1 MHTPSL
7 RFLKTF
13 HIAAKRGS
21 FKAAAEELC
30 VTASAVSH
38 QIKALEQQL
47 GVTLFNRGPRS
58 LTLSV
63 AGAHYLENID
73 AVFSR
78 LESVTEQLKRRFS
91 RAVVRLQVPPFFAS
105 ELLVPRLSSFGTLH
119 SDIDIQIETD
129 IAPNEE
135 HSSDA
140 DVSIVVGN
148 GQWPDVQATRL
159 FEQAYVVACAPER
172 LRAAARIDSV
182 ADLVQQPL
190 IAHKRRRDLWDRWA
204 AMMGVEPLRPKQ
216 LIEFNSMASIVH
228 AAEEGVGIALV
239 SAPVAAQRFANG
251 SLVKVFDDELV
262 TGDAYYLVTRIED
275 AQRLG
280 VRALIGWM
288 LQQYGA
294 ASWLPAPTETAS
306 AA

>member
-1 MHTPSL
+1 MQTPSL

-13 HIAAKRGS
+13 HIAAKLGS
-21 FKAAAEELC
+21 FKAAAQELS

-47 GVTLFNRGPRS
+47 GVSLFNRGPRS
-58 LTLSV
+58 LSLSA
-63 AGAHYLENID
+63 AGAQYLENID

-105 ELLVPRLSSFGTLH
+105 ELLVPRLSSFGALH
-119 SDIDIQIETD
+119 GDIDIQIETD
-129 IAPNEE
+129 IAPHEE
-135 HSSDA
+135 HASDA
-140 DVSIVVGN
+140 DVSIVVGT

-159 FEQAYVVACAPER
+159 FPQAYIVAGAPEL
-172 LRAAARIDSV
+172 LREARIESV
-182 ADLVQQPL
+182 ADLLQQPL

-204 AMMGVEPLRPKQ
+204 AMFGVEPLRPKQ

-228 AAEEGVGIALV
+228 AAEQGVGIALV
-239 SAPVAAQRFANG
+239 SAPVAAQRFAKG

-262 TGDAYYLVTRIED
+262 TGDAYYLVTRPED

-294 ASWLPAPTETAS
+294 ESWLPSPAEVIG

>member
-1 MHTPSL
+1 MQTPSL

-13 HIAAKRGS
+13 HVAAKLGS

-47 GVTLFNRGPRS
+47 GVTLFIRGPRS
-58 LTLSV
+58 LSLSP
-63 AGAHYLENID
+63 AGALYLENID

-78 LESVTEQLKRRFS
+78 LEVVTEQLKRRFS

-105 ELLVPRLSSFGTLH
+105 ELLVPRLSTFGSQY

-129 IAPNEE
+129 IAPNKE

-140 DVSIVVGN
+140 DVSVVVGN
-148 GQWPDVQATRL
+148 GQWTDVQATRL
-159 FEQAYVVACAPER
+159 FPQAYVVACSPGRLSEAAIHGPEDL
-172 LRAAARIDSV
+172 LR
-182 ADLVQQPL
+182 QPI
-190 IAHKRRRDLWDRWA
+190 IAHARRRDLWDRWA
-204 AMMGVEPLRPKQ
+204 VMMGIEPLRPKQ
-216 LIEFNSMASIVH
+216 IIEFNSMASIVH

-239 SAPVAAQRFANG
+239 SAPVAAQRLTGG
-251 SLVKVFDDELV
+251 SLVRVFPQELV
-262 TGDAYYLVTRIED
+262 TGDAYYLVTRPED

-280 VRALIGWM
+280 VRALIRWM
-288 LQQYGA
+288 LQQFGA
-294 ASWLPAPTETAS
+294 GKRLPAAAEIES

>member
-1 MHTPSL
+1 
-7 RFLKTF
+7 LKTF
-13 HIAAKRGS
+13 HVAAKLGS

-58 LTLSV
+58 LSLSP
-63 AGAHYLENID
+63 AGALYLENID

-105 ELLVPRLSSFGTLH
+105 ELLVPRLSNFGALH
-119 SDIDIQIETD
+119 GDIDIQIETD
-129 IAPNEE
+129 IAPNQD
-135 HSSDA
+135 HSADA
-140 DVSIVVGN
+140 DVSVVVGT

-159 FEQAYVVACAPER
+159 FAQAYVVACSPER
-172 LRAAARIDSV
+172 LQQTRIESV
-182 ADLVQQPL
+182 ADLVQQPI
-190 IAHKRRRDLWDRWA
+190 IAHNRRRDLWDRWA
-204 AMMGVEPLRPKQ
+204 AMRGIEPLRPKQ
-216 LIEFNSMASIVH
+216 IIEFNSMASIVH
-228 AAEEGVGIALV
+228 AAEQGVGIALV

-251 SLVKVFDDELV
+251 SLVKVFDDELA
-262 TGDAYYLVTRIED
+262 TGDAYYLVTRPED
-275 AQRLG
+275 AQRTS

-288 LQQYGA
+288 LQQFGA
-294 ASWLPAPTETAS
+294 ANWVPAKGKVYS

>member
-1 MHTPSL
+1 MQTPSL

-13 HIAAKRGS
+13 HVAAKLGS
-21 FKAAAEELC
+21 FKAAAQELC

-47 GVTLFNRGPRS
+47 GVSLFNRGPRS
-58 LTLSV
+58 LSLSP
-63 AGAHYLENID
+63 AGALYLENID

-78 LESVTEQLKRRFS
+78 LESVTEQLRRRFS
-91 RAVVRLQVPPFFAS
+91 RALVRLQVPPFFAS
-105 ELLVPRLSSFGTLH
+105 ELLVPRLSSFGALH
-119 SDIDIQIETD
+119 GDIDIQIETD
-129 IAPNEE
+129 IAPNDT
-135 HSSDA
+135 HASDA

-148 GQWPDVQATRL
+148 GQWPDMQSTRL
-159 FEQAYVVACAPER
+159 FPQAYVVACAPEL
-172 LRAAARIDSV
+172 LRQAPIQSV
-182 ADLVQQPL
+182 GDLLQQPL
-190 IAHKRRRDLWDRWA
+190 IAHGRRRELWDRWA
-204 AMMGVEPLRPKQ
+204 AMFGTEPLRPKQ

-228 AAEEGVGIALV
+228 AAEQGVGIALV

-262 TGDAYYLVTRIED
+262 TGDAYYLVTRPED

-294 ASWLPAPTETAS
+294 ESWLPSRAEIYN

>member
-1 MHTPSL
+1 MQTPSL

-13 HIAAKRGS
+13 HVAAKLGS

-47 GVTLFNRGPRS
+47 GVTLFIRGPRS
-58 LTLSV
+58 LSLSP
-63 AGAHYLENID
+63 AGALFLENID

-78 LESVTEQLKRRFS
+78 LEVVTEQLKRRFS

-105 ELLVPRLSSFGTLH
+105 ELLVPRLSSFGALH
-119 SDIDIQIETD
+119 TDIDIQIETD
-129 IAPNEE
+129 IAPNKE

-148 GQWPDVQATRL
+148 GQWPDVQSTRL
-159 FEQAYVVACAPER
+159 FTQAYVVACSPER
-172 LRAAARIDSV
+172 LREAAIAGP
-182 ADLVQQPL
+182 ADLVSQPI
-190 IAHKRRRDLWDRWA
+190 IAHARRRELWDRWA
-204 AMMGVEPLRPKQ
+204 AMMGIEPLRPKQ
-216 LIEFNSMASIVH
+216 IIEFNSMASIVH
-228 AAEEGVGIALV
+228 AAEQGVGIALV
-239 SAPVAAQRFANG
+239 SAPVAVQRFASG
-251 SLVKVFDDELV
+251 SLVKVFPEELV
-262 TGDAYYLVTRIED
+262 TGDAYYLVTRTED

-294 ASWLPAPTETAS
+294 GNWVPAQAEMYS

>member
-1 MHTPSL
+1 MQTPSL

-13 HIAAKRGS
+13 HIAAKLGS

-47 GVTLFNRGPRS
+47 GVSLFNRGARS
-58 LTLSV
+58 LSLSA
-63 AGAHYLENID
+63 AGALYLENID

-78 LESVTEQLKRRFS
+78 LELVTEQLKRRFS

-105 ELLVPRLSSFGTLH
+105 ELLVPRLSNFGELYN
-119 SDIDIQIETD
+119 DIDIQIETD
-129 IAPNEE
+129 IAPNKE
-135 HSSDA
+135 HSPDA
-140 DVSIVVGN
+140 DVSVVVGT
-148 GQWPDVQATRL
+148 GQWAEVQSTLL
-159 FEQAYVVACAPER
+159 FPQSYVVACSPER
-172 LRAAARIDSV
+172 ARQAHIEDV
-182 ADLVQQPL
+182 ADLLNQPL
-190 IAHKRRRDLWDRWA
+190 IAHARRRDLWDRWA
-204 AMMGVEPLRPKQ
+204 TMMGVEALRPKQ

-228 AAEEGVGIALV
+228 AAEQGVGIALV
-239 SAPVAAQRFANG
+239 SAPVAAQRLANG
-251 SLVKVFDDELV
+251 SLVRVFEQELA
-262 TGDAYYLVTRIED
+262 TGDAYYLVTRPED

-294 ASWLPAPTETAS
+294 ESWLPAPAELSS